1 MLAAVLIVSVS
12 LFILASTMLFFMVS
26 SYSQRQRE
34 QNRHTAQY
42 LAESALNRSQANER
56 GINFHTQVDSL
67 MAPNGGTYGY
77 ETFPWGP
84 QILVKATGTVAN
96 QTVEIW
102 AVAGS
107 TPSPLY
113 KAAIIVADTRFP
125 IVAAGDTRIIG
136 DIYSGA
142 LGLQAGQIRG
152 EAPVREDFHRG
163 QVHFQQSISLPNGG
177 SECLGRY
184 VESTRRR
191 KEIAGV
197 LLAGTALIRKEDQN
211 IIEQDSIFHV
221 ENNLRLEDV
230 ELFAKSRI
238 SIFVGGRAEIAGNT
252 RIFGPV
258 EIVADGP
265 VYVSNEAVLDGGLI
279 YSADSVV
286 LEDNSTLLGTVV
298 SRTAIHVRDSA
309 KAFYPALLF
318 AEGDH
323 TTNADSVLIEIRS
336 RTLFEATLAT
346 AVAER
351 LTDTLGC
358 VVYVDTNATVRGF
371 LISQDKVD
379 LRGTLLGT
387 VYTNQLRFRLPP
399 TTYINW
405 LKDARIYRDRL
416 DFYPAL
422 PFSTDSSQM
431 SIARILTP

>member
-34 QNRHTAQY
+34 QNRRTAQY
-42 LAESALNRSQANER
+42 LAESALNRFQANER
-56 GINFHTQVDSL
+56 GIDFHTQDYVL
-67 MAPNGGTYGY
+67 IAPNGGTYGY
-77 ETFPWGP
+77 QMFPWGP
-84 QILVKATGTVAN
+84 QILVKASGAVAN
-96 QTVEIW
+96 QTVELW

-113 KAAIIVADTRFP
+113 KAAMIVADTRFP

-163 QVHFQQSISLPNGG
+163 QVHIRQSIPLPSIG

-197 LLAGTALIRKEDQN
+197 HLAGTALIRREDQSVFS
-211 IIEQDSIFHV
+211 QDSIFHI

-230 ELFAKSRI
+230 ELSAKSRI
-238 SIFVGGRAEIAGNT
+238 SIFVGGRAEIAGST
-252 RIFGPV
+252 SISGPV

-265 VYVSNEAVLDGGLI
+265 VYLSNEALLDGGLL

-286 LEDNSTLLGTVV
+286 LGDNSTLLGTVV

-309 KAFYPALLF
+309 KAFYPALLY

-323 TTNADSVLIEIRS
+323 TTNADSVVIEIRT
-336 RTLFEATLAT
+336 RTLFQATLAA
-346 AVAER
+346 AVGER

-358 VVYVDTNATVRGF
+358 VIYVDTNATVRGL
-371 LISQDKVD
+371 LISQDRVD

-387 VYTNQLRFRLPP
+387 VYTNQFRFRLPP

-422 PFSTDSSQM
+422 PFSTDSSQIT
-431 SIARILTP
+431 IARILTP